1 MGGRRDSALVA
12 ANIADRIRVIGVDV
26 CGLVLDA
33 FFPIRAISIRAFVPV
48 ARAVLA
54 PITIAVLM
62 GGRCDGALVAANIAD
77 RIRVIVIDVRGL
89 VRDALVPIRA
99 VSIRA
104 FVPVARA
111 VLAPVAIAVLMGGRR
126 DGAFVA
132 ADVAGRI
139 CIIVVMCGFILDAAR
154 LIRAV
159 CGGALVPVVCLVLAP
174 VAVGVLMGR
183 RGHGAFVAAGVA
195 GRIRGIVVDMVFR
208 VLDAARL
215 IRAICFRAL
224 VPVVCLVLAP
234 VAVGM
239 LVCRRSHGAHIV
251 TDIAGCICIVVIA
264 VCLRLPAL
272 VGIGAVFSGADT
284 VVSGFAVG
292 SPVAVGMLMLCA
304 EAPIGADVAEFIL
317 IVIIDVGRA
326 VHFFAPIR
334 AVFGGADAIVP
345 FGIIA
350 PAVKGVRMAEFG
362 GANIT
367 AVVAVWIRVIII
379 AVGGF
384 VLDAAGLIRA
394 VCIGTL
400 VPVAVYVPAPIAVD
414 MTAGMV
420 RGSGTLVFAD
430 IAGGVRVVV
439 IDVGIPVDD
448 PAVLLR
454 AVRIGA
460 FAPML
465 PAVPAPLAIEMG
477 MSRGDGTV
485 VAADAANVAAVGVA
499 GLSGLGLAAGFG
511 AGLPVFGTVIVPF
524 PVGVLGMPVAAD
536 GAVAVAVEGM
546 GRFVLL
552 RAGSVCADRVGT
564 LAPVAGLIPTVKAFR
579 VGVAADGAGIAAGD
593 AFRAGLAVVN
603 MLGIVGNK
611 FAIA

>member
-1 MGGRRDSALVA
+1 MTGFTIGGPIAVGMLMCGRRHGAHIVTDIAGRICIIVIAVCFRYSALVLGGT
-12 ANIADRIRVIGVDV
+12 IFICADTEVTGFAV
-26 CGLVLDA
+26 G
-33 FFPIRAISIRAFVPV
+33 SPV
-48 ARAVLA
+48 AVG
-54 PITIAVLM
+54 VLM
-62 GGRCDGALVAANIAD
+62 RGRCN
-77 RIRVIVIDVRGL
+77 
-89 VRDALVPIRA
+89 
-99 VSIRA
+99 
-104 FVPVARA
+104 
-111 VLAPVAIAVLMGGRR
+111 
-126 DGAFVA
+126 GAFVA
-132 ADVAGRI
+132 ADVAGDVLL
-139 CIIVVMCGFILDAAR
+139 IVVNVVGLILDF
-154 LIRAV
+154 IRAIL
-159 CGGALVPVVCLVLAP
+159 GGALVPVVCLVLAP
-174 VAVGVLMGR
+174 TVVAVLMCGR
-183 RGHGAFVAAGVA
+183 CNGAFVAA
-195 GRIRGIVVDMVFR
+195 
-208 VLDAARL
+208 
-215 IRAICFRAL
+215 
-224 VPVVCLVLAP
+224 
-234 VAVGM
+234 
-239 LVCRRSHGAHIV
+239 
-251 TDIAGCICIVVIA
+251 DIAVRVRIIVIA
-264 VCLRLPAL
+264 VCFRYPAL
-272 VGIGAVFSGADT
+272 VRIGAIFSGTDAAVT
-284 VVSGFAVG
+284 GFAIG
-292 SPVAVGMLMLCA
+292 SPVAVGVLMLCA

-414 MTAGMV
+414 MAAGMI
-420 RGSGTLVFAD
+420 RGNGTD
-430 IAGGVRVVV
+430 IAAKVAGGVRVIV
-439 IDVGIPVDD
+439 IDVGSPVDD

-499 GLSGLGLAAGFG
+499 GLPGLGLAAGFG

>member
-1 MGGRRDSALVA
+1 MLAFRFSKTAGGQ
-12 ANIADRIRVIGVDV
+12 G
-26 CGLVLDA
+26 
-33 FFPIRAISIRAFVPV
+33 
-48 ARAVLA
+48 
-54 PITIAVLM
+54 
-62 GGRCDGALVAANIAD
+62 
-77 RIRVIVIDVRGL
+77 
-89 VRDALVPIRA
+89 
-99 VSIRA
+99 
-104 FVPVARA
+104 
-111 VLAPVAIAVLMGGRR
+111 
-126 DGAFVA
+126 
-132 ADVAGRI
+132 
-139 CIIVVMCGFILDAAR
+139 
-154 LIRAV
+154 
-159 CGGALVPVVCLVLAP
+159 
-174 VAVGVLMGR
+174 
-183 RGHGAFVAAGVA
+183 VAAGNA
-195 GRIRGIVVDMVFR
+195 GDICHCAAATVGIESDG
-208 VLDAARL
+208 VL
-215 IRAICFRAL
+215 
-224 VPVVCLVLAP
+224 
-234 VAVGM
+234 G
-239 LVCRRSHGAHIV
+239 RRSHGAVIAAGVADHIR
-251 TDIAGCICIVVIA
+251 IVVIA
-264 VCLRLPAL
+264 MCFRYPAL
-272 VGIGAVFSGADT
+272 VGVWAIFSGADT

-292 SPVAVGMLMLCA
+292 SPVAVGVRMLRA

-430 IAGGVRVVV
+430 IAGGVRVV

-448 PAVLLR
+448 PTVLLR

-499 GLSGLGLAAGFG
+499 GLPGLGLAAGFG

-552 RAGSVCADRVGT
+552 RAESVCADRVGT

>member
-1 MGGRRDSALVA
+1 MCFRYSALVLGGA
-12 ANIADRIRVIGVDV
+12 IFICADTEVTGFAIG
-26 CGLVLDA
+26 G
-33 FFPIRAISIRAFVPV
+33 
-48 ARAVLA
+48 
-54 PITIAVLM
+54 PIT
-62 GGRCDGALVAANIAD
+62 
-77 RIRVIVIDVRGL
+77 
-89 VRDALVPIRA
+89 
-99 VSIRA
+99 
-104 FVPVARA
+104 
-111 VLAPVAIAVLMGGRR
+111 
-126 DGAFVA
+126 
-132 ADVAGRI
+132 
-139 CIIVVMCGFILDAAR
+139 
-154 LIRAV
+154 
-159 CGGALVPVVCLVLAP
+159 
-174 VAVGVLMGR
+174 VGVLMCGR
-183 RGHGAFVAAGVA
+183 R
-195 GRIRGIVVDMVFR
+195 
-208 VLDAARL
+208 
-215 IRAICFRAL
+215 
-224 VPVVCLVLAP
+224 
-234 VAVGM
+234 
-239 LVCRRSHGAHIV
+239 HGAHIV
-251 TDIAGCICIVVIA
+251 TDIAGRICIIVIAVCLRYPALVLRGAILICADAVMAGFAVGSPITVGMLVCRRGHGAVIAADIAGHICIVVIA
-264 VCLRLPAL
+264 VCFRYPTLVGGGAILVCADAVMAGFAIGDPITVGMLVCRRGHGAHIVTDIAGHICIVVIAVCFRLLAL
-272 VGIGAVFSGADT
+272 VGIRAIFSGADT
-284 VVSGFAVG
+284 VVTGFAIG
-292 SPVAVGMLMLCA
+292 SPVAVGVRMLRA

-465 PAVPAPLAIEMG
+465 PAVPAPLAVVVGMG
-477 MSRGDGTV
+477 RGDGTV

-511 AGLPVFGTVIVPF
+511 TGLPVFGTVIVPF

-593 AFRAGLAVVN
+593 AGRAGLAVVN

>member
-1 MGGRRDSALVA
+1 MLV
-12 ANIADRIRVIGVDV
+12 
-26 CGLVLDA
+26 C
-33 FFPIRAISIRAFVPV
+33 
-48 ARAVLA
+48 
-54 PITIAVLM
+54 
-62 GGRCDGALVAANIAD
+62 
-77 RIRVIVIDVRGL
+77 
-89 VRDALVPIRA
+89 
-99 VSIRA
+99 
-104 FVPVARA
+104 
-111 VLAPVAIAVLMGGRR
+111 
-126 DGAFVA
+126 
-132 ADVAGRI
+132 
-139 CIIVVMCGFILDAAR
+139 
-154 LIRAV
+154 
-159 CGGALVPVVCLVLAP
+159 
-174 VAVGVLMGR
+174 R
-183 RGHGAFVAAGVA
+183 RGHGAFVAASVA
-195 GRIRGIVVDMVFR
+195 GCICIIIVVMCGFI
-208 VLDAARL
+208 LDAARL

-224 VPVVCLVLAP
+224 VPVVCLVLVP

-251 TDIAGCICIVVIA
+251 TDIAGCICIAVVD
-264 VCLRLPAL
+264 VCFRLLAL
-272 VGIGAVFSGADT
+272 VGMGAIFICADT
-284 VVSGFAVG
+284 VVTGFAVG
-292 SPVAVGMLMLCA
+292 SPIAVGMLMLRA

-465 PAVPAPLAIEMG
+465 PAVPAPLAVVVGMG
-477 MSRGDGTV
+477 RGDGTV

-511 AGLPVFGTVIVPF
+511 AGLPVLRTVIVPF
-524 PVGVLGMPVAAD
+524 PVGVLGVPVAAD

-593 AFRAGLAVVN
+593 AGRAGLAVVN

>member
-1 MGGRRDSALVA
+1 
-12 ANIADRIRVIGVDV
+12 
-26 CGLVLDA
+26 
-33 FFPIRAISIRAFVPV
+33 
-48 ARAVLA
+48 
-54 PITIAVLM
+54 M

-126 DGAFVA
+126 DSALVAANIADRIRVIGVDVCGLVLDAFFPIRAISIRAFVPVARAVLAPITIAVLVRGGRDGALVA
-132 ADVAGRI
+132 ADIA
-139 CIIVVMCGFILDAAR
+139 D
-154 LIRAV
+154 
-159 CGGALVPVVCLVLAP
+159 
-174 VAVGVLMGR
+174 
-183 RGHGAFVAAGVA
+183 
-195 GRIRGIVVDMVFR
+195 RIRVIV
-208 VLDAARL
+208 
-215 IRAICFRAL
+215 
-224 VPVVCLVLAP
+224 
-234 VAVGM
+234 
-239 LVCRRSHGAHIV
+239 
-251 TDIAGCICIVVIA
+251 
-264 VCLRLPAL
+264 
-272 VGIGAVFSGADT
+272 
-284 VVSGFAVG
+284 
-292 SPVAVGMLMLCA
+292 
-304 EAPIGADVAEFIL
+304 
-317 IVIIDVGRA
+317 IDVGRA

-499 GLSGLGLAAGFG
+499 GLPGLGLAAGFG

>member
-1 MGGRRDSALVA
+1 
-12 ANIADRIRVIGVDV
+12 
-26 CGLVLDA
+26 
-33 FFPIRAISIRAFVPV
+33 
-48 ARAVLA
+48 
-54 PITIAVLM
+54 M

-111 VLAPVAIAVLMGGRR
+111 VLAPITIAVLVRGGR
-126 DGAFVA
+126 DGALVA
-132 ADVAGRI
+132 AN
-139 CIIVVMCGFILDAAR
+139 
-154 LIRAV
+154 
-159 CGGALVPVVCLVLAP
+159 
-174 VAVGVLMGR
+174 
-183 RGHGAFVAAGVA
+183 
-195 GRIRGIVVDMVFR
+195 
-208 VLDAARL
+208 
-215 IRAICFRAL
+215 
-224 VPVVCLVLAP
+224 
-234 VAVGM
+234 
-239 LVCRRSHGAHIV
+239 
-251 TDIAGCICIVVIA
+251 IAGHICIVVIA
-264 VCLRLPAL
+264 VCFRYPTLVLGGTILICADAVMASFAIGNPITVGMLVCGRGHGAVIAADIAGHICIAVVDVCFRLLAL
-272 VGIGAVFSGADT
+272 VGMGAIFICADT
-284 VVSGFAVG
+284 VVTGFAVG
-292 SPVAVGMLMLCA
+292 SPIAVGMLMLRA

-465 PAVPAPLAIEMG
+465 PAVPAPLAVVVGMG
-477 MSRGDGTV
+477 RGDGTV

-593 AFRAGLAVVN
+593 AGRAGLAVVN

>member
-1 MGGRRDSALVA
+1 M
-12 ANIADRIRVIGVDV
+12 
-26 CGLVLDA
+26 
-33 FFPIRAISIRAFVPV
+33 
-48 ARAVLA
+48 
-54 PITIAVLM
+54 
-62 GGRCDGALVAANIAD
+62 
-77 RIRVIVIDVRGL
+77 
-89 VRDALVPIRA
+89 
-99 VSIRA
+99 
-104 FVPVARA
+104 
-111 VLAPVAIAVLMGGRR
+111 GRR

-132 ADVAGRI
+132 A
-139 CIIVVMCGFILDAAR
+139 
-154 LIRAV
+154 
-159 CGGALVPVVCLVLAP
+159 
-174 VAVGVLMGR
+174 
-183 RGHGAFVAAGVA
+183 GVA
-195 GRIRGIVVDMVFR
+195 GGVRIIVVDMVFR
-208 VLDAARL
+208 VLDAVGL
-215 IRAICFRAL
+215 GRAIRVGAL
-224 VPVVCLVLAP
+224 VPVVCLVVTP
-234 VAVGM
+234 IAVGM
-239 LVCRRSHGAHIV
+239 LMSGRRHGAV
-251 TDIAGCICIVVIA
+251 IAAGVADHICIVVIA
-264 VCLRLPAL
+264 VCFRYSAL
-272 VGIGAVFSGADT
+272 VLVGTIFICADT
-284 VVSGFAVG
+284 EVTGFAVG
-292 SPVAVGMLMLCA
+292 SPVAVGMRMNGRGHGALVAANIAGHICIAAVDVCFRLLALVGIRAIFSCADAVMTGFTIGGPIAVAVLMRGRDHGTVIAANVADHVCIIIVAVRLRLSALVGIGAIFSGTDAAVTGFAIGSPVAVGVRMLRA

-499 GLSGLGLAAGFG
+499 GLPGLGLAAGFG

-524 PVGVLGMPVAAD
+524 PVGVPGMPVAAD

>member
-1 MGGRRDSALVA
+1 MCLRYPALVLRGA
-12 ANIADRIRVIGVDV
+12 ILICAD
-26 CGLVLDA
+26 
-33 FFPIRAISIRAFVPV
+33 
-48 ARAVLA
+48 AV
-54 PITIAVLM
+54 M
-62 GGRCDGALVAANIAD
+62 
-77 RIRVIVIDVRGL
+77 
-89 VRDALVPIRA
+89 
-99 VSIRA
+99 
-104 FVPVARA
+104 
-111 VLAPVAIAVLMGGRR
+111 
-126 DGAFVA
+126 
-132 ADVAGRI
+132 AG
-139 CIIVVMCGFILDAAR
+139 F
-154 LIRAV
+154 
-159 CGGALVPVVCLVLAP
+159 
-174 VAVGVLMGR
+174 AVGS
-183 RGHGAFVAAGVA
+183 
-195 GRIRGIVVDMVFR
+195 
-208 VLDAARL
+208 
-215 IRAICFRAL
+215 
-224 VPVVCLVLAP
+224 P

-239 LVCRRSHGAHIV
+239 LVCRRGHGAVIAAGVADHICIIVIAVCFRYSALVLGGTIFICADTEVPGFAIGDPITVGVLMCGRSHGAHIVTDIAGRICIVVIAVCFRCPALVLRGAILICADAEVSGFAIGNPITVGVLMCRRSHGAHIV
-251 TDIAGCICIVVIA
+251 TDIAGRICIIVIAVCFRYSALVLGGTILICADTEVPGFTIGGPITVGVLMCGRSHGAHIVTDITGRICNVVIA

-272 VGIGAVFSGADT
+272 VGMGAIFICADA
-284 VVSGFAVG
+284 VVTGFAVG
-292 SPVAVGMLMLCA
+292 SPIAVGVFMLRA
-304 EAPIGADVAEFIL
+304 EASIGADVAEFVL
-317 IVIIDVGRA
+317 IVIIDVRRA

-334 AVFGGADAIVP
+334 AVFGGADAIMP

-477 MSRGDGTV
+477 MGRGDGTV
-485 VAADAANVAAVGVA
+485 VAADAANVTAVGVA
-499 GLSGLGLAAGFG
+499 GLSCLGLAAGFG
-511 AGLPVFGTVIVPF
+511 AGPPVFGTVIVPF
-524 PVGVLGMPVAAD
+524 PVGVLAVPVAAG
-536 GAVAVAVEGM
+536 GAVAVGVEGM

-564 LAPVAGLIPTVKAFR
+564 LAPVAGLIPTVEAFR
-579 VGVAADGAGIAAGD
+579 VGVTADGAGIAAGD
-593 AFRAGLAVVN
+593 AGRAGLAVVN

>member
-1 MGGRRDSALVA
+1 
-12 ANIADRIRVIGVDV
+12 
-26 CGLVLDA
+26 
-33 FFPIRAISIRAFVPV
+33 
-48 ARAVLA
+48 
-54 PITIAVLM
+54 M

-89 VRDALVPIRA
+89 VRDAFFPIRA

-111 VLAPVAIAVLMGGRR
+111 VLAPITIAVLMGGRR
-126 DGAFVA
+126 DGALVA
-132 ADVAGRI
+132 ADIAGRI
-139 CIIVVMCGFILDAAR
+139 CI
-154 LIRAV
+154 
-159 CGGALVPVVCLVLAP
+159 
-174 VAVGVLMGR
+174 
-183 RGHGAFVAAGVA
+183 
-195 GRIRGIVVDMVFR
+195 
-208 VLDAARL
+208 
-215 IRAICFRAL
+215 
-224 VPVVCLVLAP
+224 
-234 VAVGM
+234 
-239 LVCRRSHGAHIV
+239 
-251 TDIAGCICIVVIA
+251 VVIT

-272 VGIGAVFSGADT
+272 VGIGAIFSGADT
-284 VVSGFAVG
+284 VVTGFAVG

-304 EAPIGADVAEFIL
+304 EAPVAADVAEFIL

-499 GLSGLGLAAGFG
+499 GLPGLGLAAGFG

>member
-1 MGGRRDSALVA
+1 MAPSAV
-12 ANIADRIRVIGVDV
+12 
-26 CGLVLDA
+26 
-33 FFPIRAISIRAFVPV
+33 
-48 ARAVLA
+48 
-54 PITIAVLM
+54 AVLM
-62 GGRCDGALVAANIAD
+62 R
-77 RIRVIVIDVRGL
+77 
-89 VRDALVPIRA
+89 
-99 VSIRA
+99 
-104 FVPVARA
+104 
-111 VLAPVAIAVLMGGRR
+111 GRR
-126 DGAFVA
+126 DGTLVTADVAGRIRIIVVDMHRRILDAARPVRAIRVGACMPVVCFVVAPSAVAVLMRGRRDGTFVA
-132 ADVAGRI
+132 ADVA
-139 CIIVVMCGFILDAAR
+139 D
-154 LIRAV
+154 
-159 CGGALVPVVCLVLAP
+159 
-174 VAVGVLMGR
+174 
-183 RGHGAFVAAGVA
+183 H
-195 GRIRGIVVDMVFR
+195 
-208 VLDAARL
+208 
-215 IRAICFRAL
+215 
-224 VPVVCLVLAP
+224 
-234 VAVGM
+234 
-239 LVCRRSHGAHIV
+239 
-251 TDIAGCICIVVIA
+251 ICIVIIA

-272 VGIGAVFSGADT
+272 VRIGAIFICADA
-284 VVSGFAVG
+284 VVTGFAVG
-292 SPVAVGMLMLCA
+292 SPVAVGVLMLRA
-304 EAPIGADVAEFIL
+304 EASVGTDVAELIL

-477 MSRGDGTV
+477 MGRGDRTV
-485 VAADAANVAAVGVA
+485 VTADTANVAAVGVA
-499 GLSGLGLAAGFG
+499 GLPGLGLAAGFG
-511 AGLPVFGTVIVPF
+511 TGLPVFGTVIVPF
-524 PVGVLGMPVAAD
+524 PVGVLGVPVAAG
-536 GAVAVAVEGM
+536 GAVAVGVEGM

-552 RAGSVCADRVGT
+552 GAGPVCADRVGT
-564 LAPVAGLIPTVKAFR
+564 LAPVAGLIPTVEAFR

>member
-1 MGGRRDSALVA
+1 MSG
-12 ANIADRIRVIGVDV
+12 
-26 CGLVLDA
+26 
-33 FFPIRAISIRAFVPV
+33 
-48 ARAVLA
+48 
-54 PITIAVLM
+54 
-62 GGRCDGALVAANIAD
+62 
-77 RIRVIVIDVRGL
+77 
-89 VRDALVPIRA
+89 
-99 VSIRA
+99 
-104 FVPVARA
+104 
-111 VLAPVAIAVLMGGRR
+111 
-126 DGAFVA
+126 
-132 ADVAGRI
+132 
-139 CIIVVMCGFILDAAR
+139 
-154 LIRAV
+154 
-159 CGGALVPVVCLVLAP
+159 
-174 VAVGVLMGR
+174 
-183 RGHGAFVAAGVA
+183 RGHGAVIAAGVA
-195 GRIRGIVVDMVFR
+195 DHIR
-208 VLDAARL
+208 
-215 IRAICFRAL
+215 
-224 VPVVCLVLAP
+224 
-234 VAVGM
+234 
-239 LVCRRSHGAHIV
+239 
-251 TDIAGCICIVVIA
+251 IVVIA
-264 VCLRLPAL
+264 VCFRYPAL
-272 VGIGAVFSGADT
+272 VGRGAILICADA
-284 VVSGFAVG
+284 VMAGFAVG
-292 SPVAVGMLMLCA
+292 SPIAVGMRMLRTETA
-304 EAPIGADVAEFIL
+304 VGADIAELIL
-317 IVIIDVGRA
+317 IVVIGVGCA
-326 VHFFAPIR
+326 VHFFR
-334 AVFGGADAIVP
+334 VWAVFDRADVIVT

-477 MSRGDGTV
+477 MGRGDGTV
-485 VAADAANVAAVGVA
+485 VAADAANVTAVGVA
-499 GLSGLGLAAGFG
+499 GLSCLGLAAGFG
-511 AGLPVFGTVIVPF
+511 AGPPVFGTVIVPF
-524 PVGVLGMPVAAD
+524 PVGVLAVPVAAG
-536 GAVAVAVEGM
+536 GAVAVGVEGM

-564 LAPVAGLIPTVKAFR
+564 LAPVAGLIPTVEAFR
-579 VGVAADGAGIAAGD
+579 VGVTADGAGIAAGD
-593 AFRAGLAVVN
+593 AGRAGLAVVN

>member
-1 MGGRRDSALVA
+1 MARAVLAPVAIAVLMGGRRDSALVA

-111 VLAPVAIAVLMGGRR
+111 VLAPVA
-126 DGAFVA
+126 
-132 ADVAGRI
+132 
-139 CIIVVMCGFILDAAR
+139 
-154 LIRAV
+154 
-159 CGGALVPVVCLVLAP
+159 
-174 VAVGVLMGR
+174 VGVR
-183 RGHGAFVAAGVA
+183 
-195 GRIRGIVVDMVFR
+195 
-208 VLDAARL
+208 
-215 IRAICFRAL
+215 
-224 VPVVCLVLAP
+224 
-234 VAVGM
+234 M
-239 LVCRRSHGAHIV
+239 LR
-251 TDIAGCICIVVIA
+251 
-264 VCLRLPAL
+264 
-272 VGIGAVFSGADT
+272 
-284 VVSGFAVG
+284 
-292 SPVAVGMLMLCA
+292 A

-499 GLSGLGLAAGFG
+499 GLPGLGLAAGFG

>member
-1 MGGRRDSALVA
+1 M
-12 ANIADRIRVIGVDV
+12 
-26 CGLVLDA
+26 
-33 FFPIRAISIRAFVPV
+33 
-48 ARAVLA
+48 
-54 PITIAVLM
+54 
-62 GGRCDGALVAANIAD
+62 
-77 RIRVIVIDVRGL
+77 
-89 VRDALVPIRA
+89 
-99 VSIRA
+99 
-104 FVPVARA
+104 
-111 VLAPVAIAVLMGGRR
+111 
-126 DGAFVA
+126 
-132 ADVAGRI
+132 
-139 CIIVVMCGFILDAAR
+139 
-154 LIRAV
+154 
-159 CGGALVPVVCLVLAP
+159 
-174 VAVGVLMGR
+174 
-183 RGHGAFVAAGVA
+183 
-195 GRIRGIVVDMVFR
+195 
-208 VLDAARL
+208 
-215 IRAICFRAL
+215 CFRY
-224 VPVVCLVLAP
+224 
-234 VAVGM
+234 
-239 LVCRRSHGAHIV
+239 
-251 TDIAGCICIVVIA
+251 
-264 VCLRLPAL
+264 PAL
-272 VGIGAVFSGADT
+272 VGVWAIFSGADA
-284 VVSGFAVG
+284 VMADFAIG
-292 SPVAVGMLMLCA
+292 GPVAVGMLMLCA

-465 PAVPAPLAIEMG
+465 RL
-477 MSRGDGTV
+477 SR
-485 VAADAANVAAVGVA
+485 
-499 GLSGLGLAAGFG
+499 LHS
-511 AGLPVFGTVIVPF
+511 P
-524 PVGVLGMPVAAD
+524 
-536 GAVAVAVEGM
+536 
-546 GRFVLL
+546 
-552 RAGSVCADRVGT
+552 
-564 LAPVAGLIPTVKAFR
+564 
-579 VGVAADGAGIAAGD
+579 
-593 AFRAGLAVVN
+593 
-603 MLGIVGNK
+603 
-611 FAIA
+611 

>member
-1 MGGRRDSALVA
+1 MAG
-12 ANIADRIRVIGVDV
+12 
-26 CGLVLDA
+26 
-33 FFPIRAISIRAFVPV
+33 F
-48 ARAVLA
+48 AV
-54 PITIAVLM
+54 
-62 GGRCDGALVAANIAD
+62 G
-77 RIRVIVIDVRGL
+77 
-89 VRDALVPIRA
+89 
-99 VSIRA
+99 S
-104 FVPVARA
+104 
-111 VLAPVAIAVLMGGRR
+111 
-126 DGAFVA
+126 
-132 ADVAGRI
+132 
-139 CIIVVMCGFILDAAR
+139 
-154 LIRAV
+154 
-159 CGGALVPVVCLVLAP
+159 P
-174 VAVGVLMGR
+174 VAVGMLVCR

-195 GRIRGIVVDMVFR
+195 GHICIVVIAMCLR
-208 VLDAARL
+208 YP
-215 IRAICFRAL
+215 AL
-224 VPVVCLVLAP
+224 VLRGAILICADTEVPGFAIGDPITVGVLMC
-234 VAVGM
+234 G
-239 LVCRRSHGAHIV
+239 RSHGAHIV
-251 TDIAGCICIVVIA
+251 TDITGRICIVDIA

-272 VGIGAVFSGADT
+272 VGMGAIFICADT
-284 VVSGFAVG
+284 VVTGFAVG

-304 EAPIGADVAEFIL
+304 EAPVSADVAEFIL

-448 PAVLLR
+448 PAGLLR
-454 AVRIGA
+454 AVGVGTLE
-460 FAPML
+460 PVVL
-465 PAVPAPLAIEMG
+465 AVPAPLAVVVG

-499 GLSGLGLAAGFG
+499 GLPGLGLAAGFG

>member
-1 MGGRRDSALVA
+1 MAG
-12 ANIADRIRVIGVDV
+12 
-26 CGLVLDA
+26 
-33 FFPIRAISIRAFVPV
+33 F
-48 ARAVLA
+48 AV
-54 PITIAVLM
+54 
-62 GGRCDGALVAANIAD
+62 G
-77 RIRVIVIDVRGL
+77 
-89 VRDALVPIRA
+89 
-99 VSIRA
+99 S
-104 FVPVARA
+104 
-111 VLAPVAIAVLMGGRR
+111 
-126 DGAFVA
+126 
-132 ADVAGRI
+132 
-139 CIIVVMCGFILDAAR
+139 
-154 LIRAV
+154 
-159 CGGALVPVVCLVLAP
+159 P
-174 VAVGVLMGR
+174 VAVGMLVCR

-195 GRIRGIVVDMVFR
+195 GHICIVVIAMCLR
-208 VLDAARL
+208 YP
-215 IRAICFRAL
+215 AL
-224 VPVVCLVLAP
+224 VLRGAILICADTEVPGFAIGDPITVGVLMC
-234 VAVGM
+234 G
-239 LVCRRSHGAHIV
+239 RSHGAHIV
-251 TDIAGCICIVVIA
+251 TDITGRICIVVIA

-272 VGIGAVFSGADT
+272 VGMGAIFICADA
-284 VVSGFAVG
+284 VVTGFAVG
-292 SPVAVGMLMLCA
+292 SPVAVGVLMLRA
-304 EAPIGADVAEFIL
+304 EASVGTDVAELIL

-414 MTAGMV
+414 MAAGMV
-420 RGSGTLVFAD
+420 RGNRTLVFAD

-477 MSRGDGTV
+477 MGRGDRTV
-485 VAADAANVAAVGVA
+485 VTADTANVAAVGVA
-499 GLSGLGLAAGFG
+499 GLPGLGLAAGFG
-511 AGLPVFGTVIVPF
+511 AGLPVFGAVIVPF
-524 PVGVLGMPVAAD
+524 PVGVLGVPVAAG
-536 GAVAVAVEGM
+536 GAVAVGVEGM
-546 GRFVLL
+546 GCFVLL
-552 RAGSVCADRVGT
+552 GAGPVCADRVGT
-564 LAPVAGLIPTVKAFR
+564 LAPVAGLIPTVEAFR
-579 VGVAADGAGIAAGD
+579 VGVTADGAGIAAGD
-593 AFRAGLAVVN
+593 AGRADLAVVN

>member
-1 MGGRRDSALVA
+1 M
-12 ANIADRIRVIGVDV
+12 
-26 CGLVLDA
+26 
-33 FFPIRAISIRAFVPV
+33 
-48 ARAVLA
+48 
-54 PITIAVLM
+54 
-62 GGRCDGALVAANIAD
+62 
-77 RIRVIVIDVRGL
+77 
-89 VRDALVPIRA
+89 
-99 VSIRA
+99 
-104 FVPVARA
+104 
-111 VLAPVAIAVLMGGRR
+111 
-126 DGAFVA
+126 
-132 ADVAGRI
+132 
-139 CIIVVMCGFILDAAR
+139 
-154 LIRAV
+154 
-159 CGGALVPVVCLVLAP
+159 
-174 VAVGVLMGR
+174 
-183 RGHGAFVAAGVA
+183 
-195 GRIRGIVVDMVFR
+195 
-208 VLDAARL
+208 
-215 IRAICFRAL
+215 
-224 VPVVCLVLAP
+224 
-234 VAVGM
+234 
-239 LVCRRSHGAHIV
+239 
-251 TDIAGCICIVVIA
+251 
-264 VCLRLPAL
+264 
-272 VGIGAVFSGADT
+272 
-284 VVSGFAVG
+284 
-292 SPVAVGMLMLCA
+292 
-304 EAPIGADVAEFIL
+304 
-317 IVIIDVGRA
+317 
-326 VHFFAPIR
+326 
-334 AVFGGADAIVP
+334 P

-414 MTAGMV
+414 MAAGMI
-420 RGSGTLVFAD
+420 RGNGTD
-430 IAGGVRVVV
+430 IAAKVAGGVRVIV
-439 IDVGIPVDD
+439 IDVGSPVDD

-499 GLSGLGLAAGFG
+499 GLPGLGLAAGFG

-603 MLGIVGNK
+603 MFGIVGNK

>member
-1 MGGRRDSALVA
+1 MGGRCDGALVA
-12 ANIADRIRVIGVDV
+12 ADIADRIRVIVIDV
-26 CGLVLDA
+26 RGLVRDA
-33 FFPIRAISIRAFVPV
+33 FFPIRAVSIRAFVPV

-62 GGRCDGALVAANIAD
+62 GGRRDGALVAANIA
-77 RIRVIVIDVRGL
+77 
-89 VRDALVPIRA
+89 
-99 VSIRA
+99 
-104 FVPVARA
+104 
-111 VLAPVAIAVLMGGRR
+111 
-126 DGAFVA
+126 
-132 ADVAGRI
+132 GRI
-139 CIIVVMCGFILDAAR
+139 CIAA
-154 LIRAV
+154 
-159 CGGALVPVVCLVLAP
+159 
-174 VAVGVLMGR
+174 
-183 RGHGAFVAAGVA
+183 
-195 GRIRGIVVDMVFR
+195 VDV
-208 VLDAARL
+208 
-215 IRAICFRAL
+215 CFRL
-224 VPVVCLVLAP
+224 L
-234 VAVGM
+234 
-239 LVCRRSHGAHIV
+239 
-251 TDIAGCICIVVIA
+251 
-264 VCLRLPAL
+264 AL
-272 VGIGAVFSGADT
+272 VGIRAIFSCADAVMA
-284 VVSGFAVG
+284 GFAVG
-292 SPVAVGMLMLCA
+292 SPVAVGMRMNGRGHGALVAANIAGHICIAAVDVCFRLLALVGIRAIFSCADAVMTGFTIGGPIAVAVLMRGRDHGTVIAANVADHVCIIIVAVRLRLSALVGIGAIFSGTDAAVTGFAIGSPVAVGVRMLRA

-499 GLSGLGLAAGFG
+499 GLPGLGLAAGFG